1 MKREWKTIILG
12 VGVSLALYLL
22 LPLLYGYLMLQ
33 GSVKESA
40 VFPWTAAS
48 AGFSAAVGMVI
59 VRRRACALPPTVLA
73 LLVGPAVQALAALLG
88 FLAFPCGFA
97 MGEKRWML
105 FLLSFLCALVGAVLI
120 RPKAKKRR
128 KVSSVARRRRG

>member
-1 MKREWKTIILG
+1 MKREWKTILIG

-40 VFPWTAAS
+40 VFPWAAAS
-48 AGFSAAVGMVI
+48 AGLSAAVGMVI
-59 VRRRACALPPTVLA
+59 VRSRACTLPPVVLV
-73 LLVGPAVQALAALLG
+73 LFVGPAVQALAALFG
-88 FLAFPCGFA
+88 FLAYPCGFA

-105 FLLSFLCALVGAVLI
+105 LLISFACALASAMLI
-120 RPKAKKRR
+120 RPKGKKRR
-128 KVSSVARRRRG
+128 KMSGASRRRHG